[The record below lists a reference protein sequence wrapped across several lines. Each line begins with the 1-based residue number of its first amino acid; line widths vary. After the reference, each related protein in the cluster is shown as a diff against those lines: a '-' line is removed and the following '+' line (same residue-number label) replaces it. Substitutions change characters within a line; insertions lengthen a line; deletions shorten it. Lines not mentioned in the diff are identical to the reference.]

1 MKINREYEINMRHWE
16 AAENVI
22 VVLTKYE
29 GAAEDDDLVKVSY
42 TTVFMGN

>member
-1 MKINREYEINMRHWE
+1 MRHWE

-29 GAAEDDDLVKVSY
+29 GSAEDDDLVKVRNSLWESF
-42 TTVFMGN
+42 TLEAV